1 MGNAVMKRTENKTAD
16 GWEWDESEY
25 SSPCRHR
32 LKMERQAYEAAERED
47 RENDIPFNIV
57 GF

>member
-1 MGNAVMKRTENKTAD
+1 MKRMGNAVMKRTENKTAD

-47 RENDIPFNIV
+47 RENEYII
-57 GF
+57 